1 MVNEDR
7 IEKYIEKYSSAQDSA
22 LEWLERMTNLRT
34 NHARMLS
41 GPVVGKFLEFVSTM
55 LRPERILELGCFTGY
70 SSICLA
76 RGLADGGRLDTI
88 EIKKIARNYL
98 KEISGITNETIHL
111 LCKEGTE
118 AIYID
123 KIDTPNTI
131 GLKSQIGRH
140 IPLYCTS
147 GGKVLLAYSNVE
159 YKLRFFSDVSLIQFT
174 ENTITQKDKLLAE
187 LERIKENGYAL
198 DDEEHHDN
206 ITCVA
211 VPIFNVNGDV
221 EYSVSVAAPSYRF
234 SKTMAMSYVPAL
246 KKCAQQISEKLS
258 ILEVK

>member
-88 EIKKIARNYL
+88 EINDELEDLIREAFERAGVSDRIN
-98 KEISGITNETIHL
+98 L
-111 LCKEGTE
+111 LVGD
-118 AIYID
+118 AGRLIPDLQDMYDLVYID
-123 KIDTPNTI
+123 ANKREYSNYYRLVFDKVKPGGYMIADNV
-131 GLKSQIGRH
+131 LWD
-140 IPLYCTS
+140 
-147 GGKVLLAYSNVE
+147 GKVA
-159 YKLRFFSDVSLIQFT
+159 
-174 ENTITQKDKLLAE
+174 EN
-187 LERIKENGYAL
+187 
-198 DDEEHHDN
+198 
-206 ITCVA
+206 
-211 VPIFNVNGDV
+211 P
-221 EYSVSVAAPSYRF
+221 
-234 SKTMAMSYVPAL
+234 VPAD
-246 KKCAQQISEKLS
+246 AQTQGIFDFNSLVSGDDRVENVILPFRDGLNLIRKLPY
-258 ILEVK
+258 L